1 MKDPVNFI
9 LFLILHGY
17 SWAQTPLF
25 QEHAL
30 QPVFE
35 WQSGT
40 VEHVNDDTFLV
51 MGAGTGKFELIELTR
66 NSGVLTQK
74 LIALEGEITSSFRHW
89 NGKIL
94 IGGNSLTKPAIWEY
108 DLVKNDL
115 QKIEL
120 GFNGTGTIAQMIS
133 RANSHWAIAEY
144 EDEFEVIK
152 FEPGNLQLVSM
163 DRLIKRHRSESAVML
178 INNFG
183 ELFCVLSC
191 MSDPEKNPVIMRKYN
206 EAGLFVWEKSFAGI
220 KGTID
225 ELLAHPNGDIVGKGR
240 HISPMAATMFFAHWA
255 PNGKLLTSTNQKGK
269 EKMSHSEIGWV
280 NGQTLWSFEESVAFG
295 GRMPNINVV
304 NYSHLAFGKTSSIPL
319 GTSDIEV
326 ILNSTGD
333 PQGNAVLLYRNGR
346 AKNNPVR
353 FRHYSFNQNPCDQS
367 LEGKPVLVQHVPGS
381 SLTPSNDQYEFTAN
395 VISRTLLTPA
405 DVRIQLLRNNPK
417 APEKT
422 NITLIESSGDKF
434 CYKISKFITL
444 DQGEN
449 PIRLWINSDASI
461 YEDTLFVYNL
471 IKRPDLYIFSVGVV
485 YEDLNYTDK
494 DASDFTALFSDQEG
508 RLFQKIHTRLL
519 NNREL
524 TGAAMI
530 IEQLDDFAQLEIGD
544 DDLIFIF
551 FSSHG
556 ELINNEFAILGSD
569 YDFNDSRTVVPFNQE
584 IIQRLK
590 KMKGKK
596 ILFLDSC
603 KSGTLKGI
611 PEEVS
616 PELVSSIFRIM
627 QSAPGIMAISSSR
640 DQQYSYEVND
650 LQNGIFTAAI
660 KELFSNAASDHDLNN
675 DRVLTIGE
683 IFKYLENRVP
693 EMVEYYFKDPNRKQN
708 PHMPLDYIDMDL
720 PVFFIPNQ

>member
-1 MKDPVNFI
+1 
-9 LFLILHGY
+9 
-17 SWAQTPLF
+17 
-25 QEHAL
+25 
-30 QPVFE
+30 
-35 WQSGT
+35 
-40 VEHVNDDTFLV
+40 
-51 MGAGTGKFELIELTR
+51 MG
-66 NSGVLTQK
+66 S
-74 LIALEGEITSSFRHW
+74 
-89 NGKIL
+89 
-94 IGGNSLTKPAIWEY
+94 
-108 DLVKNDL
+108 
-115 QKIEL
+115 
-120 GFNGTGTIAQMIS
+120 
-133 RANSHWAIAEY
+133 
-144 EDEFEVIK
+144 
-152 FEPGNLQLVSM
+152 
-163 DRLIKRHRSESAVML
+163 
-178 INNFG
+178 
-183 ELFCVLSC
+183 
-191 MSDPEKNPVIMRKYN
+191 
-206 EAGLFVWEKSFAGI
+206 
-220 KGTID
+220 ID

-240 HISPMAATMFFAHWA
+240 YISPMAATMFFAHWA
-255 PNGKLLTSTNQKGK
+255 PNGQLLTFTSQKAK
-269 EKMSHSEIGWV
+269 EKMSHSDIGWV

-295 GRMPNINVV
+295 GRLPNISVV
-304 NYSHLAFGKTSSIPL
+304 NYSHLTFAKTSFIPL
-319 GTSDIEV
+319 GASDIEV
-326 ILNSTGD
+326 ILDSSGD
-333 PQGNAVLLYRNGR
+333 PQGNAVLLYRSGR
-346 AKNNPVR
+346 VKNNPVR
-353 FRHYSFNQNPCDQS
+353 FRHYNFNQNPCDQS
-367 LEGKPVLVQHVPGS
+367 LEGIPVLVQYAPGK

-395 VISRTLLTPA
+395 VISRTLLAPT

-422 NITLIESSGDKF
+422 NITLIESSEDKF

-449 PIRLWINSDASI
+449 PIRIWINSNASV

-508 RLFQKIHTRLL
+508 RLFQKIHSRLL

-569 YDFNDSRTVVPFNQE
+569 YDFNDSGTVVPFNKE

-683 IFKYLENRVP
+683 IFKYLQNRVP